1 MTTLVR
7 QKIFEI
13 AEELL
18 REGTRP
24 TQQLVRE
31 RMGSG
36 SLTTINRAL
45 NEWWASLSQRLDQ
58 RTEGFDLPE
67 PVIRLSNRLWTESLA
82 YARREYD
89 VRRQEAVEANN
100 RLQDELNKTR
110 SEHSEQLK
118 ELNTLIN
125 ALRQQNTELEAAATE
140 LKTALSKSEDEC
152 FRLSREQNRILTQGS
167 NEELLEA
174 RVRLQLQQEQ
184 IETLNDKNQTL
195 ISENAELRL
204 KLKQR

>member
-1 MTTLVR
+1 MTTPVR

-18 REGTRP
+18 REGSRP

-31 RMGSG
+31 RLGSG

-58 RTEGFDLPE
+58 QTQGFDLPE

-89 VRRQEAVEANN
+89 IRHHEADLTNT
-100 RLQDELNKTR
+100 RLQDELNKAR
-110 SEHSEQLK
+110 SAHSEQLK
-118 ELNTLIN
+118 ELNALIN
-125 ALRQQNTELEAAATE
+125 DLRQRNTELETSAAE

-152 FRLSREQNRILTQGS
+152 FRLSREQTRISSIG
-167 NEELLEA
+167 NGDDLLEA

-184 IETLNDKNQTL
+184 IDTLNNKNQML

-204 KLKQR
+204 RLQQR